1 MRKNDFILGFIL
13 ITICGVFY
21 FMISQLPEE
30 GIIYPI
36 FVTTI
41 LLGLTILHLLI
52 TYFKTE
58 DVESEEFKNIEKKQ
72 LLFVVGASGIYLF
85 LINILGYLV
94 STVIFIAT
102 TLFGLKVDKKTSAF
116 VSFGFAAFV
125 YILFKTLLN
134 VPLPKGLI
142 I

>member
-72 LLFVVGASGIYLF
+72 LLFVVG
-85 LINILGYLV
+85 
-94 STVIFIAT
+94 
-102 TLFGLKVDKKTSAF
+102 
-116 VSFGFAAFV
+116 
-125 YILFKTLLN
+125 
-134 VPLPKGLI
+134 
-142 I
+142 